1 MFNWS
6 QEQALQLVMF
16 HIATQS
22 EITSFFRG
30 VFLSPVNVFSC
41 PLSLAS
47 KSRDCVTTEIN
58 TGARGSSGSTCL
70 TEISTDF
77 ELHKCVLHETHRLI
91 KRLLCSHSIENS
103 LSVKGN
109 NSSSLLCG
117 EETNFIV
124 FEIII
129 TTVCAVTSCE
139 KLTTD

>member
-70 TEISTDF
+70 IKISTDF
-77 ELHKCVLHETHRLI
+77 DQCSK
-91 KRLLCSHSIENS
+91 LLLNVVSYM
-103 LSVKGN
+103 KP
-109 NSSSLLCG
+109 
-117 EETNFIV
+117 
-124 FEIII
+124 
-129 TTVCAVTSCE
+129 
-139 KLTTD
+139 TD